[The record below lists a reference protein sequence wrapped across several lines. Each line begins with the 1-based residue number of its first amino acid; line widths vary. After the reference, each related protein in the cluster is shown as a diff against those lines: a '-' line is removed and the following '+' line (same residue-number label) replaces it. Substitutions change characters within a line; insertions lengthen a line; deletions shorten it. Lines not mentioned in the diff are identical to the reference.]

1 MEGMTLEK
9 LQVIIEA
16 QTAQYMNAMKKVQN
30 QTNSTVAKVNS
41 SLDKVKGALGT
52 IGRIVG
58 IAFSITALVNFGRAC
73 IKVGSDLAEVQNVVD
88 VTFGAGN
95 KTIENFAKNAAE
107 QFGLSELAAKQ
118 YTSTMGAMLKS
129 MGITGKALE
138 DMSVQL
144 AGLAGDMASFYNL
157 DTDQA
162 FQKIRAGISGETEPL
177 KQLGINLSVANLEQF
192 ALNQGMGKAYK
203 NMTQQEQ
210 ALLRYN
216 YLLSVTADA
225 QGDFARTS
233 DSWANQTRILQLR
246 FESLKATIGQGLI
259 NVFTPILKVLN
270 MLIAKLQVAAAAFR
284 RFTEIITGKS
294 GKSAAQSTGTISSSL
309 GGATN
314 HANALAG
321 ATKKAG
327 GAAKK
332 AEEAYHGLTK
342 FDEINSLTKKA
353 DDSGSG
359 GGGGGEDVG
368 DSGITDMTGAVEE
381 AAGATDEKLNPILK
395 KLMDRLKELRDLFMQ
410 GFKAG
415 MGDVTLEPLKK
426 AVESIR
432 KSLIA
437 IWTDP
442 GVLAAANKCLDK
454 WAYALGQITG
464 AVASIGITI
473 ATNLVGGL
481 AKYLEQ
487 NTDRIKRHLI
497 TMFDISGSIAEISGN
512 FAQAVANIFSVF
524 GSDTGQQVTANI
536 IGIFADAYMGVEEL
550 AGKATRDILDVF
562 TRPFIDNQEGIK
574 TALMG
579 ILEVFEE
586 VTGSIKDA
594 VDHTMDK
601 ANEVYDASIK
611 PVMDD
616 VARGLSETAGI
627 FIDTWNGRVKPV
639 LDEIAQKFDE
649 LMGSHIQP
657 MINSVLKLIGAISEE
672 LGGFYNEVLKPMMD
686 WVIEN
691 IIPVIADVVGRAL
704 GILMDALSWLADR
717 IVDLNGFL
725 EKHRGIIEGI
735 ITVVG
740 AIAAA
745 LALVMGAIAV
755 FSGIMATV
763 GGIITGVVAAFEYC
777 GAAIMAIVGLVTSPI
792 GVIVSAIAAVIAIGV
807 LLYRHWDEVKEYAL
821 VVWEQIKAG
830 IQGAIE
836 TIESVIG
843 SVMQAV
849 NDLWNAIWTSIF
861 SFVSAIWNN
870 IQVIISTGIMTIQN
884 IITTILQS
892 IYAIFS
898 SIFNAVKSLV
908 VTVFNAIKTVI
919 TTIISGIKNNISTM
933 LSSIKTIWSNSWNS
947 LKTTVVTIFNSMWSA
962 IKGVINSI
970 IGGIEGMA
978 NAVVNG
984 VNVVIN
990 ALNGLSFDVPDW
1002 VPELGG
1008 KTFGFSI
1015 PTLSSVSLPRLA
1027 KGGIVN
1033 GATPLIAGEAGKE
1046 AIMPL
1051 ENNTGWIDSIANRV
1065 AEILSVNIMGAL
1077 ESQTDGDYQV
1087 ITHVDLDGKTIAT
1100 QIDKYRKR
1108 TGFNM
1113 KPEPAL

>member
-1 MEGMTLEK
+1 MTLEK

-359 GGGGGEDVG
+359 GGGGEDVG

-426 AVESIR
+426 AIESIR

-497 TMFDISGSIAEISGN
+497 IMFDISGSIAEISGN

-550 AGKATRDILDVF
+550 TGKATRDILDVF

-745 LALVMGAIAV
+745 LALVTGAIAV

-763 GGIITGVVAAFEYC
+763 GGIITGVVVAFEYC

-849 NDLWNAIWTSIF
+849 NDLWNAIWTGIF
-861 SFVSAIWNN
+861 SFVSTIWNN
-870 IQVIISTGIMTIQN
+870 IQVIINTGIMTIQN

-947 LKTTVVTIFNSMWSA
+947 MKTTVVTIFNSMWSA

-1077 ESQTDGDYQV
+1077 EHQTDGDYQV
-1087 ITHVDLDGKTIAT
+1087 ITHVDIDGKTIAT

-1108 TGFNM
+1108 TGFSM
-1113 KPEPAL
+1113 KPEPAT

>member
-381 AAGATDEKLNPILK
+381 AAGATNEKLNPILK
-395 KLMDRLKELRDLFMQ
+395 TLMDRLKELRDLFMQ

-536 IGIFADAYMGVEEL
+536 IGIFADAYMGVGEL
-550 AGKATRDILDVF
+550 SAKKDRDILDVF

-586 VTGSIKDA
+586 VTGAIKEVVDA
-594 VDHTMDK
+594 AVDK
-601 ANEVYDASIK
+601 ANAVYDESFKPMFDAIAS
-611 PVMDD
+611 
-616 VARGLSETAGI
+616 GLSDTAAK
-627 FIDTWNGRVKPV
+627 FIEFWNTSVQPVLEQLGEKFSSVMQEHVTPLLDKFMELAGSAAEAITAFWNG
-639 LDEIAQKFDE
+639 
-649 LMGSHIQP
+649 
-657 MINSVLKLIGAISEE
+657 
-672 LGGFYNEVLKPMMD
+672 VLKPCID
-686 WVIEN
+686 W
-691 IIPVIADVVGRAL
+691 IIANVLPVVLPILQTIGNVVL
-704 GILMDALSWLADR
+704 DI
-717 IVDLNGFL
+717 I
-725 EKHRGIIEGI
+725 GIICDLLGGLLEVITGI
-735 ITVVG
+735 IDFIVG
-740 AIAAA
+740 VFTGDWDKAWHGIEQIVEGVLTAISAFIE
-745 LALVMGAIAV
+745 LILSTI
-755 FSGIMATV
+755 F
-763 GGIITGVVAAFEYC
+763 GVV
-777 GAAIMAIVGLVTSPI
+777 
-792 GVIVSAIAAVIAIGV
+792 
-807 LLYRHWDEVKEYAL
+807 
-821 VVWEQIKAG
+821 
-830 IQGAIE
+830 
-836 TIESVIG
+836 
-843 SVMQAV
+843 
-849 NDLWNAIWTSIF
+849 
-861 SFVSAIWNN
+861 
-870 IQVIISTGIMTIQN
+870 
-884 IITTILQS
+884 TTILQS

-947 LKTTVVTIFNSMWSA
+947 MKTTVVTIFNSMWSA

-1113 KPEPAL
+1113 KPEPAI

>member
-58 IAFSITALVNFGRAC
+58 LAFSITALVNFGRAC

-381 AAGATDEKLNPILK
+381 AAGATNEKLNPILK
-395 KLMDRLKELRDLFMQ
+395 TLMDRLKELRDLFMQ

-487 NTDRIKRHLI
+487 NTDRIKQHLI

-550 AGKATRDILDVF
+550 AGKVTRDILDVF

-574 TALMG
+574 TALEG
-579 ILEVFEE
+579 ILQVFEE
-586 VTGSIKDA
+586 VTGDIKEVVDA
-594 VDHTMDK
+594 AVDK
-601 ANEVYDASIK
+601 ANAVYDESFKPMFDAIAS
-611 PVMDD
+611 
-616 VARGLSETAGI
+616 GLSDTAAK
-627 FIDTWNGRVKPV
+627 FIEFWNTSVQPVLEQLGEKFSSVMQEHVTPLLDKFMELAGSAAEAITAFWNG
-639 LDEIAQKFDE
+639 
-649 LMGSHIQP
+649 
-657 MINSVLKLIGAISEE
+657 
-672 LGGFYNEVLKPMMD
+672 VLKPCID
-686 WVIEN
+686 W
-691 IIPVIADVVGRAL
+691 IIANVLPVVLPILQTIGNVVL
-704 GILMDALSWLADR
+704 DI
-717 IVDLNGFL
+717 I
-725 EKHRGIIEGI
+725 GIICDLLGGLLEVITGI
-735 ITVVG
+735 IDFIVG
-740 AIAAA
+740 VFTGDWDKAWHGIEQIVEGVLTAISAFIE
-745 LALVMGAIAV
+745 LILSTI
-755 FSGIMATV
+755 F
-763 GGIITGVVAAFEYC
+763 GVV
-777 GAAIMAIVGLVTSPI
+777 
-792 GVIVSAIAAVIAIGV
+792 
-807 LLYRHWDEVKEYAL
+807 
-821 VVWEQIKAG
+821 
-830 IQGAIE
+830 
-836 TIESVIG
+836 
-843 SVMQAV
+843 
-849 NDLWNAIWTSIF
+849 
-861 SFVSAIWNN
+861 
-870 IQVIISTGIMTIQN
+870 
-884 IITTILQS
+884 TTILQS

-1113 KPEPAL
+1113 KPEPAI

>member
-550 AGKATRDILDVF
+550 TGKATRDILDVF

-586 VTGSIKDA
+586 VTGAIKEVVDA
-594 VDHTMDK
+594 AVDK
-601 ANEVYDASIK
+601 ANAVYDESFKPMFDAIAS
-611 PVMDD
+611 
-616 VARGLSETAGI
+616 GLSDTAAK
-627 FIDTWNGRVKPV
+627 FIEFWNTSVQPVLEQLGEKFSSVMQEHVTPLLDKFMELAGSAAEAITAFWNG
-639 LDEIAQKFDE
+639 
-649 LMGSHIQP
+649 
-657 MINSVLKLIGAISEE
+657 
-672 LGGFYNEVLKPMMD
+672 VLKPCID
-686 WVIEN
+686 W
-691 IIPVIADVVGRAL
+691 IIANVLPVVLPILQTIGNVVL
-704 GILMDALSWLADR
+704 DI
-717 IVDLNGFL
+717 I
-725 EKHRGIIEGI
+725 GIICDLLGGLLEVITGI
-735 ITVVG
+735 IDFIVG
-740 AIAAA
+740 VFTGDWDKAWHGIEQIVEGVLTAISAFIE
-745 LALVMGAIAV
+745 LILSTI
-755 FSGIMATV
+755 F
-763 GGIITGVVAAFEYC
+763 GVV
-777 GAAIMAIVGLVTSPI
+777 
-792 GVIVSAIAAVIAIGV
+792 
-807 LLYRHWDEVKEYAL
+807 
-821 VVWEQIKAG
+821 
-830 IQGAIE
+830 
-836 TIESVIG
+836 
-843 SVMQAV
+843 
-849 NDLWNAIWTSIF
+849 
-861 SFVSAIWNN
+861 
-870 IQVIISTGIMTIQN
+870 
-884 IITTILQS
+884 TTILQS

-947 LKTTVVTIFNSMWSA
+947 MKTTVVTIFNSMWSA

-1027 KGGIVN
+1027 RGGIVN

-1051 ENNTGWIDSIANRV
+1051 ESNTGWIDSIANRV

-1077 ESQTDGDYQV
+1077 EHQTDGDYQV

-1100 QIDKYRKR
+1100 QIDKYKKR

-1113 KPEPAL
+1113 KPEPAT

>member
-381 AAGATDEKLNPILK
+381 AAGATNEKLNPILK
-395 KLMDRLKELRDLFMQ
+395 TLMDRLKELRDLFMQ

-550 AGKATRDILDVF
+550 AGKVTRDILDVF

-574 TALMG
+574 TALEG
-579 ILEVFEE
+579 ILQVFEE
-586 VTGSIKDA
+586 VTGSIKEVVDA
-594 VDHTMDK
+594 AVDK
-601 ANEVYDASIK
+601 ANAVYDESFKPMFDAIAS
-611 PVMDD
+611 
-616 VARGLSETAGI
+616 GLSDTAAK
-627 FIDTWNGRVKPV
+627 FIEFWNTSVQPVLEQLGEKFSSVMQEHVTPLLDKFMELAGSAAEAITAFWNG
-639 LDEIAQKFDE
+639 
-649 LMGSHIQP
+649 
-657 MINSVLKLIGAISEE
+657 
-672 LGGFYNEVLKPMMD
+672 VLKPCID
-686 WVIEN
+686 W
-691 IIPVIADVVGRAL
+691 IIANVLPVVLPILQTIGNVVL
-704 GILMDALSWLADR
+704 DI
-717 IVDLNGFL
+717 I
-725 EKHRGIIEGI
+725 GIICDLLGGLLEVITGI
-735 ITVVG
+735 IDFIVG
-740 AIAAA
+740 VFTGDWDKAWHGIEQIVEGVLTAISAFIE
-745 LALVMGAIAV
+745 LILSTI
-755 FSGIMATV
+755 F
-763 GGIITGVVAAFEYC
+763 GVV
-777 GAAIMAIVGLVTSPI
+777 
-792 GVIVSAIAAVIAIGV
+792 
-807 LLYRHWDEVKEYAL
+807 
-821 VVWEQIKAG
+821 
-830 IQGAIE
+830 
-836 TIESVIG
+836 
-843 SVMQAV
+843 
-849 NDLWNAIWTSIF
+849 
-861 SFVSAIWNN
+861 
-870 IQVIISTGIMTIQN
+870 
-884 IITTILQS
+884 TTILQS

-1113 KPEPAL
+1113 KPEPAI

>member
-359 GGGGGEDVG
+359 GGGGEDVG

-426 AVESIR
+426 AIESIR

-497 TMFDISGSIAEISGN
+497 IMFDISGSIAEISGN

-550 AGKATRDILDVF
+550 TGKATRDILDVF

-745 LALVMGAIAV
+745 LALVTGAIAV

-763 GGIITGVVAAFEYC
+763 GGIITGVVVAFEYC

-849 NDLWNAIWTSIF
+849 NDLWNAIWTGIF
-861 SFVSAIWNN
+861 SFVSTIWNN
-870 IQVIISTGIMTIQN
+870 IQVIINTGIMTIQN

-947 LKTTVVTIFNSMWSA
+947 MKTTVVTIFNSMWSA

-1077 ESQTDGDYQV
+1077 EHQTDGDYQV
-1087 ITHVDLDGKTIAT
+1087 ITHVDIDGKTIAT

-1108 TGFNM
+1108 TGFSM
-1113 KPEPAL
+1113 KPEPAT

>member
-58 IAFSITALVNFGRAC
+58 IAFSITAMVNFGRAC

-259 NVFTPILKVLN
+259 NVFTPILKVIN

-294 GKSAAQSTGTISSSL
+294 GKSAAQSTGTISTSL

-359 GGGGGEDVG
+359 GGGGEDVG

-395 KLMDRLKELRDLFMQ
+395 KLIDRLKELRDLFMQ

-481 AKYLEQ
+481 DKYLEQ

-550 AGKATRDILDVF
+550 AGKVTRDILDVF

-574 TALMG
+574 TALEG
-579 ILEVFEE
+579 ILQVFEE

-672 LGGFYNEVLKPMMD
+672 LGGFYNEALKPMMD

-691 IIPVIADVVGRAL
+691 IIPVIADVAGRAL

-763 GGIITGVVAAFEYC
+763 GGIITGVVVAFEYF

-836 TIESVIG
+836 TIESIIG

-1077 ESQTDGDYQV
+1077 EHQTDGDYQV

-1113 KPEPAL
+1113 KPEPAI

>member
-550 AGKATRDILDVF
+550 TGKVTRDILDVF

-586 VTGSIKDA
+586 VTGAIKEVVDA
-594 VDHTMDK
+594 AVDK
-601 ANEVYDASIK
+601 ANAVYDESFKPMFDAIAS
-611 PVMDD
+611 
-616 VARGLSETAGI
+616 GLSDTAAK
-627 FIDTWNGRVKPV
+627 FIEFWNTSVQPVLEQLGEKFSSVMQEHVTPLLDKFMELAGSAAEAITAFWNG
-639 LDEIAQKFDE
+639 
-649 LMGSHIQP
+649 
-657 MINSVLKLIGAISEE
+657 
-672 LGGFYNEVLKPMMD
+672 VLKPCID
-686 WVIEN
+686 W
-691 IIPVIADVVGRAL
+691 IIANVLPVVLPILQTIGNVVL
-704 GILMDALSWLADR
+704 DI
-717 IVDLNGFL
+717 I
-725 EKHRGIIEGI
+725 GIICDLLGGLLEVITGI
-735 ITVVG
+735 IDFIVG
-740 AIAAA
+740 VFTGDWDKAWHGIEQIVEGVLTAISAFIE
-745 LALVMGAIAV
+745 LILSTI
-755 FSGIMATV
+755 F
-763 GGIITGVVAAFEYC
+763 GVV
-777 GAAIMAIVGLVTSPI
+777 
-792 GVIVSAIAAVIAIGV
+792 
-807 LLYRHWDEVKEYAL
+807 
-821 VVWEQIKAG
+821 
-830 IQGAIE
+830 
-836 TIESVIG
+836 
-843 SVMQAV
+843 
-849 NDLWNAIWTSIF
+849 
-861 SFVSAIWNN
+861 
-870 IQVIISTGIMTIQN
+870 
-884 IITTILQS
+884 TTILQS

-1113 KPEPAL
+1113 KPEPAI